1 VVAPLDGRK
10 DSQKGMEVRMKKLV
24 TSAAIVI
31 AALVVVVGPAT
42 AGPKGDKE
50 NALRKTQE
58 EQDKRE
64 NKDVDKAYNE
74 MMKRT
79 GTAAKPYDPWG
90 SVRPAD
96 KK

>member
-1 VVAPLDGRK
+1 
-10 DSQKGMEVRMKKLV
+10 MKKLL
-24 TSAAIVI
+24 TAAAILVGAL
-31 AALVVVVGPAT
+31 AAAVGPVT

-58 EQDKRE
+58 EQDKRQ
-64 NKDVDKAYNE
+64 NKDLDRAYNE

-90 SVRPAD
+90 SVRPPD

>member
-1 VVAPLDGRK
+1 
-10 DSQKGMEVRMKKLV
+10 MKKLL
-24 TSAAIVI
+24 TAAAILVGAL
-31 AALVVVVGPAT
+31 AAAVGPVT

-58 EQDKRE
+58 EQDKRQ
-64 NKDVDKAYNE
+64 NKDLDRAYNE

>member
-31 AALVVVVGPAT
+31 AALGPAS

-50 NALRKTQE
+50 NALQKTQD

>member
-31 AALVVVVGPAT
+31 AALGPAS

-50 NALRKTQE
+50 NALQKTQD
-58 EQDKRE
+58 EQDKQQ

-74 MMKRT
+74 MMNRT

>member
-1 VVAPLDGRK
+1 
-10 DSQKGMEVRMKKLV
+10 MKKLV

-31 AALVVVVGPAT
+31 AALVVTVGPAT

-79 GTAAKPYDPWG
+79 GTTGAKPYDPWG